1 MKHIIQTIAVAF
13 ALFAIASCTEELIGP
28 EANSV
33 GKVAEYEVTLEAS
46 LGNGQQTKTV
56 YDSAEDKIY
65 WKAGEKLSLFYTP
78 DENGGSKFTSTNTE
92 ESRVANFTG
101 MISVITA
108 GNDVAE
114 DETYFVGVYPY
125 REDTAYDKNGVV
137 MTTLPVEQTA
147 VAGSFADNLY
157 ITAGRSRGLSM
168 GFKSVCSA
176 LVFTVANTGIS
187 KVVFE
192 GNHFEYL
199 GGQFSFKFDENNIP
213 VVHGHVTDDSYAITL
228 LAPDGGTFEPGVDY
242 YIVTLP
248 AEFSEGMKM
257 TFYKEDGS
265 YGVRKWDQ
273 KISFARNTF
282 TELNSAADK
291 DAVFSQAVDL
301 GLSVKWAPFNLGAE
315 TVTDGGDYYAWG
327 ATERMNSFSGIY
339 NAPSMESLDLEHD
352 AANANWGGTWMM
364 PTYGNWV
371 DLILKC
377 SWEYKAD
384 YQGSGMSG
392 YLVTSNVEGYKGNS
406 IFLPCA
412 DGLGLD
418 AVGGFYW
425 VPQTWVPQILYGTTP
440 LYFWMTE
447 TDYVMNNNLSPA
459 IGMSIRPVQPIEA
472 EQVLVAG
479 TNESTAEVSVRR
491 SKELTLQAEI
501 VPSRTFDKTLR
512 WYVADDSVLSLESN
526 EGMTATFKGRST
538 GRTTVFAMAS
548 NGWYAMWFVDVLPE
562 VAMMPDFID
571 GQGNVWGETFTSFKS
586 HYFGNWPSTGEM
598 KNDIHYIEFVPG
610 TDINDA
616 QFNVTDG
623 IDYVCINEG
632 YSNINLDDVAPVYV
646 VFDFTSS
653 NHILKFVSTADS
665 FTPQNCQDM
674 FNGFTN
680 LTTITGLEYL
690 NTSNT
695 KSMANMFR
703 DCSSLT
709 SLDLS
714 HFNTYRVMDFS
725 YMFYGCRE
733 LTSLDLGSFE
743 RDCDAKMEKM
753 FSGLEN
759 LHYLTLGEN
768 MDFSGNVNLDFFT
781 NVGYGAGS
789 DPGVIWTTFYCT
801 EYQWNCI
808 KKIINAE
815 HLNAGRYVWYQQKP
829 TSIVISA
836 EYKKIGQGW
845 KMPLNAKV
853 YPEYVTNKNFTWSS
867 SNSGVVTVD
876 QNGVVTGV
884 APGAATVIATAE
896 VGGAKGYYE
905 ITVTNT
911 TMGIASVT
919 GYNDEIPGS
928 GNNYFHTPALHA
940 LAGRETCPWVQL
952 WEGGPKFA
960 SFNLGA
966 QVDSYAN
973 LESFNVQQGSS
984 HGATMSIQ
992 STPNIGGLYRYGY
1005 SVLDYRLFGGGGNVA
1020 FADMPVDP
1028 YSPESVD
1035 CNMSQRLWGDNWRE
1049 PTYDE
1054 LYHML
1059 INCRWTLCDGVN
1071 VQFCEGCKLPGYKV
1085 SGEEGTEYEDNVIFL
1100 PSTGYYF
1107 SNDCILY
1114 GNYMYLSQGFYWT
1127 SSPAE
1132 GSIYRASIL
1141 QFDAGNLKY
1150 KNMSTNPCAD
1160 AIGVRSVLV
1169 E

>member
-13 ALFAIASCTEELIGP
+13 ALFAISSCTEELIGP

-65 WKAGEKLSLFYTP
+65 WKAGEELSLFYTP
-78 DENGGSKFTSTNTE
+78 DEKGGSKFTSTNTE
-92 ESRVANFTG
+92 DARVANFTG
-101 MISVITA
+101 MIGVITA

-125 REDTAYDKNGVV
+125 RKDNAYDGNAV
-137 MTTLPVEQTA
+137 MATLPVVQTA
-147 VAGSFADNLY
+147 AAGTFADDLY

-168 GFKSVCSA
+168 SFKAVCSA
-176 LVFTVANTGIS
+176 FVFSVANEGIS

-192 GNHFEYL
+192 GNYYEYL
-199 GGQFSFKFDENNIP
+199 GGQFCFKFDENNIP
-213 VVHGHVTDDSYAITL
+213 VVNGHVTDDSYAITL
-228 LAPDGGTFEPGVDY
+228 LAPEGGTFEPGIKY

-282 TELNSAADK
+282 TELKSAADK
-291 DAVFSQAVDL
+291 DVVFSQAVDL

-371 DLILKC
+371 DLILEC

-447 TDYVMNNNLSPA
+447 TDYGTNNNLSPA

-512 WYVADDSVLSLESN
+512 WYVADDSVLSLESSK
-526 EGMTATFKGRST
+526 GMTATFKGRST
-538 GRTTVFAMAS
+538 GRTTVYAVAS
-548 NGWYAMWFVDVLPE
+548 NGWTAMWYVEVLPE
-562 VAMMPDFID
+562 VALMPNANE
-571 GQGNVWGETFTSFKS
+571 GQDDLWGTIRGTFDREYFDWGSVEYFKR
-586 HYFGNWPSTGEM
+586 
-598 KNDIHYIEFVPG
+598 DIKQIEFIPS
-610 TDINDA
+610 TDINDPRFTGNGIYQLA
-616 QFNVTDG
+616 VTEG
-623 IDYVCINEG
+623 SAMYSPIYAVLDYSVIN
-632 YSNINLDDVAPVYV
+632 YP
-646 VFDFTSS
+646 
-653 NHILKFVSTADS
+653 ILKFVTTADC
-665 FTPQNCQDM
+665 FTVYDCVDL
-674 FNGFTN
+674 FWGFSN

-690 NTSNT
+690 ETSIT
-695 KSMANMFR
+695 KSMANMFHG
-703 DCSSLT
+703 CSSLA

-714 HFNTYRVMDFS
+714 HFNTSNVNNFS
-725 YMFYGCRE
+725 YMFAGCNS

-743 RDCDAKMEKM
+743 RACNATMESM
-753 FSGLEN
+753 FNNLMN
-759 LHYLTLGEN
+759 LHSLTLGEG
-768 MDFSGNVNLDFFT
+768 MDFSANVNPDFFAY
-781 NVGYGAGS
+781 VGYGAGS

-801 EYQWNCI
+801 EAQWNYI
-808 KKIINAE
+808 KTTFIAE
-815 HLNAGRYVWYQQKP
+815 HFNAGRYVWYQQKP

-867 SNSGVVTVD
+867 SNNGVVTVD
-876 QNGVVTGV
+876 QNGLVTGV

-911 TMGIASVT
+911 TMGIAQVT
-919 GYNDEIPGS
+919 GYNDVIPGTETP
-928 GNNYFHTPALHA
+928 YTPAQHA
-940 LAGRETCPWVQL
+940 VALRTSCPWVQL

-973 LESFNVQQGSS
+973 LKSYNVQTGGSPS
-984 HGATMSIQ
+984 GWSIQ
-992 STPNIGGLYRYGY
+992 STPNIGGLYPYGD
-1005 SVLDYRLFGGGGNVA
+1005 SVLDYRLYGGGRGWA
-1020 FADMPVDP
+1020 FADIPLSS
-1028 YSPESVD
+1028 YTTESVECD
-1035 CNMSQRLWGDNWRE
+1035 MSKRLWGDNWRE

-1054 LYHML
+1054 LHDML
-1059 INCRWTLCDGVN
+1059 IKCRWTLCDGVN

-1132 GSIYRASIL
+1132 GSTYRASIL

>member
-1 MKHIIQTIAVAF
+1 MKHIIQTVAVAF
-13 ALFAIASCTEELIGP
+13 ALFAISSCTEELIGP

-65 WKAGEKLSLFYTP
+65 WKAGEELSLFYTP

-92 ESRVANFTG
+92 ETRVANFTG
-101 MISVITA
+101 MINVITA

-125 REDTAYDKNGVV
+125 RKDNAYDGNAV
-137 MTTLPVEQTA
+137 MATLPVVQTA
-147 VAGSFADNLY
+147 AAGTFADDLY

-168 GFKSVCSA
+168 SFKAVCSA
-176 LVFTVANTGIS
+176 FVFSVANEGIS

-192 GNHFEYL
+192 GNYYEYL
-199 GGQFSFKFDENNIP
+199 GGTFSFKFDENNIP
-213 VVHGHVTDDSYAITL
+213 VVNGHVTDDSYAITL
-228 LAPDGGTFEPGVDY
+228 LAPEGGTFEPGIKY

-282 TELNSAADK
+282 TELKSAADK
-291 DAVFSQAVDL
+291 DVVFSQAVDL

-364 PTYGNWV
+364 PTYGNWS
-371 DLILKC
+371 DLTLKC
-377 SWEYKAD
+377 AWEYQTD

-392 YLVTSNVEGYKGNS
+392 YLVTSKVEGYEGNS

-425 VPQTWVPQILYGTTP
+425 VPEIYETTP
-440 LYFWMTE
+440 LFFWMTE
-447 TDYVMNNNLSPA
+447 TRHVMNFNLSPA
-459 IGMSIRPVQPIEA
+459 TGLSIRPVQPIEA

-479 TNESTAEVSVRR
+479 TDESTAAVSVRR

-501 VPSRTFDKTLR
+501 VPSRTFDKTLT
-512 WYVADDSVLSLESN
+512 WIVSDDSVLSLESN

-538 GRTTVFAMAS
+538 GRTNVFAMAS
-548 NGWYAMWFVDVLPE
+548 NGWYAMWTVDVLPE
-562 VAMMPDFID
+562 VALMPDFID
-571 GQGNVWGETFTSFKS
+571 GQGDVWHTLYYSKR
-586 HYFGNWPSTGEM
+586 NWAPWYDEGYM
-598 KNDIHYIEFVPG
+598 KDDIHRIEFIPR
-610 TDINDA
+610 TEISDA
-616 QFNVTDG
+616 RFNGSG
-623 IDYVCINEG
+623 ITYFCINEG
-632 YSNINLDDVAPVYV
+632 YSHIDLNDVAPVYAV
-646 VFDFTSS
+646 LDFS
-653 NHILKFVSTADS
+653 NDSDHVIKFVTTADS
-665 FTPQNCQDM
+665 FTPESCQDM
-674 FNGFTN
+674 FYGFRN
-680 LTTITGLEYL
+680 LRAIAGLEYL
-690 NTSNT
+690 ETSQVR
-695 KSMANMFR
+695 SMKNMFR
-703 DCSSLT
+703 GCESLT
-709 SLDLS
+709 SMDLS
-714 HFNTYRVMDFS
+714 SFNTYYVDDFS
-725 YMFYGCRE
+725 YMFAGCNS
-733 LTSLDLGSFE
+733 LTSLDLGSFY
-743 RDCDAKMEKM
+743 RDCDVTMEKM
-753 FSGLEN
+753 FYGLEN
-759 LHYLTLGEN
+759 LHYLTLGKD
-768 MDFSGNVNLDFFT
+768 MDFSGNVNRDFFE
-781 NVGYGAGS
+781 NVGYAAGS
-789 DPGVIWTTFYCT
+789 DPGVIWTTFCCT
-801 EYQWNCI
+801 EAQWNYI
-808 KKIINAE
+808 KTIINAE
-815 HLNAGRYVWYQQKP
+815 HLNAGRYIWYQQRP

-836 EYKKIGQGW
+836 EYKKIGKGW
-845 KMPLNAKV
+845 KMPLLVKV
-853 YPEYVTNKNFTWSS
+853 YPEYVTNKNCTWSS
-867 SNSGVVTVD
+867 SNSGIVSVD
-876 QNGVVTGV
+876 ANGIVTGV
-884 APGAATVIATAE
+884 APGTATITATAE
-896 VGGAKGYYE
+896 VGGATGTYK
-905 ITVTNT
+905 ITVDNA
-911 TMGIASVT
+911 TMGIAQVT
-919 GYNDEIPGS
+919 GYEDEIPGS

-940 LAGRETCPWVQL
+940 LAGRTSCPWVQL

-1114 GNYMYLSQGFYWT
+1114 GNYMYLSQGLYWT